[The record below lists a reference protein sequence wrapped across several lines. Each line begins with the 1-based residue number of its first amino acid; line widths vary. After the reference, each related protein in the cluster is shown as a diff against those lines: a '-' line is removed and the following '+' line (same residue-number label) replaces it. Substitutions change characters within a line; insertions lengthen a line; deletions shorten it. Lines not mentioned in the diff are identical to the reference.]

1 MNHNVIA
8 AVILAL
14 GLIVAGLLS
23 GGRYELVHV
32 RSNELAR
39 LDRLTGQ
46 MDMCI
51 KGARSP
57 CGFVSENKPR

>member
-1 MNHNVIA
+1 MNANVIA

-14 GLIVAGLLS
+14 GLAVAGLLA

-32 RSNELAR
+32 RGNELAR

-46 MDMCI
+46 VDMCVN
-51 KGARSP
+51 GSQSA
-57 CGFVSENKPR
+57 CGFVLDDNSR